1 MGEAEGPLHDEDTNA
16 VSDVTDLAAAR
27 DGAPGEPC
35 RPPVALILGHCPVR
49 LWGMTPAERLRRA
62 LARAGVTDVRDGLVP
77 GRRHLLVR
85 DDHVFDAVLIADI
98 ARAADTV
105 LTTDAGTPVAANVD
119 VGVVEAAVALL
130 TSGGPLPAGL
140 RAVGPGT
147 LSSAYNDALRK
158 REAPYLLPL
167 TPEALPEVERRVFAG
182 SYKGVTDVVTKHVW
196 PVPALRVT
204 RWCAA
209 HGVTPNTV
217 TWLSLVLV
225 LLAMAAFWRGWF
237 LAGLVM
243 AWGMTFLDT
252 VDGKLAR
259 VTLTSTKLGS
269 VFDHG
274 IDLIHPPFWYWAWIV
289 GLGAA
294 GLPLEQPGLVLAVV
308 AGGYVFQRV
317 QEGLFIALFKL
328 EIHIWRPFD
337 SWFRLITARRNPNL
351 ILLTLGVLVGRP
363 DLGMLAVAVWTVAS
377 LLVHAVQI
385 AQALAA
391 RRHGPLVSWLA
402 R

>member
-1 MGEAEGPLHDEDTNA
+1 
-16 VSDVTDLAAAR
+16 
-27 DGAPGEPC
+27 
-35 RPPVALILGHCPVR
+35 
-49 LWGMTPAERLRRA
+49 MTSAERLARSLR
-62 LARAGVTDVRDGLVP
+62 RAGVTDIRPWTGTVVP

-85 DDHVFDAVLIADI
+85 DDHVYDAVLIADLAG
-98 ARAADTV
+98 ARNVALASGD
-105 LTTDAGTPVAANVD
+105 GRPVAAAVD
-119 VGVVEAAVALL
+119 AETAESAVAMLMQ
-130 TSGGPLPAGL
+130 GAPLPAGV
-140 RAVGPGT
+140 RAVTPAD
-147 LSSAYNDALRK
+147 LSSAYNNALRK

-167 TPEALPEVERRVFAG
+167 TPETLTDVERRMFAG
-182 SYKGVTDVVTKHVW
+182 SYKGVTDLVTKHVW
-196 PVPALRVT
+196 PAPALRVT
-204 RWCAA
+204 RWCAG
-209 HGVTPNTV
+209 HGITPNAV

-225 LLAMAAFWRGWF
+225 LLAMLAFWQGWF
-237 LAGLVM
+237 LSGLVA

-259 VTLTSTKLGS
+259 VTLTSTKLGN

-294 GLPLEQPGLVLAVV
+294 GLPLSDPGLVLAVV
-308 AGGYVFQRV
+308 AGGYVLQRL

-351 ILLTLGVLVGRP
+351 LLLSAGALAGRP

-377 LLVHAVQI
+377 LLVHTVQI
-385 AQALAA
+385 LQALRA
-391 RRHGPLVSWLA
+391 RRKGRLQSWLA

>member
-1 MGEAEGPLHDEDTNA
+1 M
-16 VSDVTDLAAAR
+16 SDVADPALTRNGGPRNGGPVDTDM
-27 DGAPGEPC
+27 
-35 RPPVALILGHCPVR
+35 PPVALILGACPVR

-62 LARAGVTDVRDGLVP
+62 LSRAGVAEVRSWPDAPVP

-85 DDHVFDAVLIADI
+85 DDHVFDAVLIADL
-98 ARAADTV
+98 ARADNTV
-105 LTTDAGTPVAANVD
+105 LTTGAGTPVAAIVD
-119 VGVVEAAVALL
+119 APRVEEAAALL
-130 TSGGPLPAGL
+130 TRGGPLPAGL
-140 RAVGPGT
+140 RAVGPAT

-167 TPEALPEVERRVFAG
+167 TEETRPEVERRMFAG
-182 SYKGVTDVVTKHVW
+182 SYKGVTDLVTKHVW
-196 PVPALRVT
+196 PAPALRVT
-204 RWCAA
+204 RWCAT
-209 HGVTPNTV
+209 HGVTPNAV

-225 LLAMAAFWRGWF
+225 LLAMGAFWQGWF
-237 LAGLVM
+237 LTGLAM

-259 VTLTSTKLGS
+259 VTLTSTKLGN

-274 IDLIHPPFWYWAWIV
+274 IDLIHPPFWYWAWII

-294 GLPLEQPGLVLAVV
+294 GMALEQPGLVLAVV
-308 AGGYVFQRV
+308 AGGYVLQRV

-351 ILLTLGVLVGRP
+351 ILLTLGAVAGRP
-363 DLGMLAVAVWTVAS
+363 DLGMLAVAAWTVAS
-377 LLVHAVQI
+377 LLMHTVQI
-385 AQALAA
+385 VQALAA
-391 RRHGPLVSWLA
+391 RRRGPLVSWLA